1 MEKDIIKNISI
12 EDFKTNKNFVDYID
26 DDFLVANSLEN
37 IPYSNDAVRLNCF
50 LLISCIE
57 GCIQLDMNNK
67 TYQLQ
72 NNDII
77 FGLPSVIIS
86 HIMLSPKHKISILG
100 FSTHFLQRIFK
111 IGKDT
116 FGLCIAIHIA
126 EKRRRERIRTIF
138 ISDGVLYNPE
148 VGVVRLESNDP
159 QAYVDGMRELL
170 DNLNY
175 DPNVSPDAS

>member
-67 TYQLQ
+67 TYPDTML
-72 NNDII
+72 
-77 FGLPSVIIS
+77 GLWVNLAEELPNYLEEDNIGITTVAVPDGNGYKYIVYDGTNADEMTGFYVPEAAEARDDFSDRSYLAPVGEAQINEYNAKGYTLTQSV
-86 HIMLSPKHKISILG
+86 LW
-100 FSTHFLQRIFK
+100 
-111 IGKDT
+111 
-116 FGLCIAIHIA
+116 
-126 EKRRRERIRTIF
+126 
-138 ISDGVLYNPE
+138 
-148 VGVVRLESNDP
+148 
-159 QAYVDGMRELL
+159 
-170 DNLNY
+170 
-175 DPNVSPDAS
+175 